1 MILCILK
8 GKMPFKMHK
17 LYSFPEKKIIEINK
31 KYVCLPYLKFSDP
44 LAKSLA
50 FLFFSAQAA
59 IDRIVASSAKPSS
72 SHAPQPAQPVQV
84 EQQEVAQD
92 QESQAATENMLA
104 TQNDMLNTVTQLLQ
118 QTDSV
123 TSFIKINFLS

>member
-1 MILCILK
+1 MPTIPKIFRPVSQHTIL
-8 GKMPFKMHK
+8 F
-17 LYSFPEKKIIEINK
+17 
-31 KYVCLPYLKFSDP
+31 YL
-44 LAKSLA
+44 AY
-50 FLFFSAQAA
+50 LFFSAQAA

-123 TSFIKINFLS
+123 NRVSSIGLNLTNIFSVKL